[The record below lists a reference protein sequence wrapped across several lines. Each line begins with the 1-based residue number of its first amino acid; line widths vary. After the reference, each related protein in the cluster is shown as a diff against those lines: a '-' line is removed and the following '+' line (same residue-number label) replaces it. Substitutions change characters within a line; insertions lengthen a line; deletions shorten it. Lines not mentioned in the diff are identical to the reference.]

1 MLTEDENGEFS
12 FGGEKKW
19 KTEDLFPK
27 QVYPLGDEAILVTEG
42 EKVTCVLSR
51 GQNDNN
57 FREVDT
63 SIRGLR
69 IYDIVNVSDDKWIVE
84 KKDRGLSEWAVL
96 VNNGGKYEKC
106 NEFRMVDGFTA
117 RHINHLSGNDVLVDL
132 EGRGFFIYTM
142 NSDGT
147 LTRGRDIG
155 YDYPSGSK
163 LEKVIPIDEHR
174 WLLNIDVSDNPN
186 SDLVMECESFVVHE
200 RGPGKYELAERID
213 GLFYPVHSL
222 ASLPGG
228 RFLVDSGTFAFTTGR
243 SVDFRGNVIDDP
255 LSRSDERDV
264 LGAVS
269 FIDDVESLKENLDR
283 IIESGN

>member
-1 MLTEDENGEFS
+1 MVFRNRLYLLLMVANTRSVTS
-12 FGGEKKW
+12 FGRLMVLRQDISITCRVMMFW
-19 KTEDLFPK
+19 LTWRVED
-27 QVYPLGDEAILVTEG
+27 
-42 EKVTCVLSR
+42 
-51 GQNDNN
+51 
-57 FREVDT
+57 
-63 SIRGLR
+63 
-69 IYDIVNVSDDKWIVE
+69 
-84 KKDRGLSEWAVL
+84 
-96 VNNGGKYEKC
+96 
-106 NEFRMVDGFTA
+106 
-117 RHINHLSGNDVLVDL
+117 
-132 EGRGFFIYTM
+132 FFIYTM

-163 LEKVIPIDEHR
+163 LRKVIPIDEHR
-174 WLLNIDVSDNPN
+174 RLLNIDVSDKPN

-228 RFLVDSGTFAFTTGR
+228 RFLVDKGTLAFTAGR

-255 LSRSDERDV
+255 LSSSDERDV
-264 LGAVS
+264 LDAVS